1 MNIVNVILL
10 AGVLALL
17 FNRSL
22 RKAAATIL
30 LGLALL
36 FYGQPILNAILQA
49 GQWLISL
56 ALGGSH
62 G

>member
-30 LGLALL
+30 LGLALF
-36 FYGQPILNAILQA
+36 FYGQPILKAILQA
-49 GQWLISL
+49 GQWLIGV

>member
-1 MNIVNVILL
+1 MSVVKVILI

-30 LGLALL
+30 LGLVLL
-36 FYGQPILNAILQA
+36 FYGQPILSALLQA
-49 GQWLISL
+49 GQWLIGL
-56 ALGGSH
+56 ALGGNH